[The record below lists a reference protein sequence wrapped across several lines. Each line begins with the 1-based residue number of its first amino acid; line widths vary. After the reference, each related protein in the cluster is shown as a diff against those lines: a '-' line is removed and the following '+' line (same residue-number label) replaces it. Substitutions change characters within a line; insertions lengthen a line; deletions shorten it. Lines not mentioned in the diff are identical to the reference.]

1 VRDWRRRRRARR
13 AMVHAPA
20 SRPPATGRYCAPGP
34 VPGGHI
40 PFTPVSKKILGLARL
55 EAAARDDANIGVEH
69 IVLALTTVAS
79 GLIPPIL
86 AAAGTQ
92 APALRAAVLDRYR
105 RAG

>member
-1 VRDWRRRRRARR
+1 
-13 AMVHAPA
+13 M
-20 SRPPATGRYCAPGP
+20 
-34 VPGGHI
+34 
-40 PFTPVSKKILGLARL
+40 
-55 EAAARDDANIGVEH
+55 H

-92 APALRAAVLDRYR
+92 AAALRAAVLDRYR